1 MGADVKNFDGA
12 KQQVTD
18 FQFQPVTTFRS
29 NFPVSRNKA
38 HQKHSH
44 SATAWVLFTVQTHQ
58 TLKDI
63 WTHPTIAHV
72 LSRQQCRMIHHH
84 WPLDVT
90 DVTSIGFFVGETP
103 TYKLSRTF
111 KEDLCTLIAKK
122 ASIHR
127 NKIPKFQVALT
138 VVRARIEKT

>member
-1 MGADVKNFDGA
+1 MGTDVKFFDGA

-18 FQFQPVTTFRS
+18 FQFQPVTTSRS
-29 NFPVSRNKA
+29 NFPVNRSKA
-38 HQKHSH
+38 HQKHNH
-44 SATAWVLFTVQTHQ
+44 SATAWVLFAVQTGQ

-63 WTHPTIAHV
+63 QTHPTIAQV

-103 TYKLSRTF
+103 TCKLSRTF
-111 KEDLCTLIAKK
+111 KDELCTLILKK
-122 ASIHR
+122 PASE
-127 NKIPKFQVALT
+127 
-138 VVRARIEKT
+138 EKNSKVSSGSYSGSCAH